1 MMPRPASEQLVDAT
15 RTHVGDRAAR
25 VADVGTG
32 SGAVAIAIA
41 LACPDAVV
49 WATDVSASA
58 VRLARANV
66 RVHELAGR
74 VHVCQGDLL
83 ASVPGRFDV
92 IAANLPY
99 LPASAASDYPELAD
113 EPFDAVFA
121 AGDGLASY
129 RRLVGRR
136 REPPRRQRPR
146 HPPARPPAG
155 RRQGGGVAGA
165 RGRARPGRNERV
177 RAGNGARGDRPR
189 GGVSPR
195 TPSSLTARQ
204 PASRSWYRSGREPIG
219 RGATHCESS
228 PHSGQCTGGLRAMI
242 P

>member
-1 MMPRPASEQLVDAT
+1 METVTFAGVRLLGLPGRVMMPRPASEQLVDAT

-129 RRLVGRR
+129 RRLVAAAGSRLADNGLVILQLDRR
-136 REPPRRQRPR
+136 LVAARVEEL
-146 HPPARPPAG
+146 PALEAALG
-155 RRQGGGVAGA
+155 QDAT
-165 RGRARPGRNERV
+165 N
-177 RAGNGARGDRPR
+177 
-189 GGVSPR
+189 
-195 TPSSLTARQ
+195 
-204 PASRSWYRSGREPIG
+204 ASE
-219 RGATHCESS
+219 
-228 PHSGQCTGGLRAMI
+228 RAMVLEAI
-242 P
+242 ARAAA